1 MIETRGAGCLF
12 ARGISFPLP
21 LARFR

>member
-12 ARGISFPLP
+12 ARGVSFPLP